1 MNDSSSK
8 AMAHNVDR
16 FAISWRNAEVLACEA
31 ARLRSTME
39 EVSAY
44 MDLYGIDPITLQS
57 GRKTTVAPAYEVY
70 LRADRRL

>member
-16 FAISWRNAEVLACEA
+16 FTTSWRNAEMLMCEA
-31 ARLRSTME
+31 VRLRSTME
-39 EVSAY
+39 QVGTY
-44 MDLYGIDPITLQS
+44 MDLYGADPITLQS
-57 GRKTTVAPAYEVY
+57 GRQTIVAPAYEVY